1 MARLGLLKA
10 IDGYDDTR
18 ANGFPAYATPTILGE
33 LRRHF
38 RDRSWAMRVPR
49 DLKEALPRIRS
60 AVADLATEKGRMPDD
75 EEVADATNMEESEV
89 REALEASRAAR
100 PASLDAP
107 ASTRLAEDGAI
118 PLVEQVGVRDE
129 HLDQVEY
136 NVILAERLK
145 ELTVRDRLVLHLSFV
160 EDLTQSEIGER
171 IGVSQMQ
178 VSRIIRSALE
188 RLRESDAGDRLN
200 ARSPFEASLSMFAHP
215 QDGDHPNRT
224 TNTSQRDASN
234 RGAEALSPSALLLSG
249 AVFSRQVRREGW
261 RRSRP
266 RPRSP
271 RRRPRRGRPAR
282 CPRRSRRGTRPRAR
296 PRPAAPPGP
305 SSSSTRQ

>member
-1 MARLGLLKA
+1 MKNAETPGPVGPDVRLDTDEHLLAQFSRTRDQAIREELVNRFLPLASGLAARYRDRGERLEDLEQVARLGLLKA

-118 PLVEQVGVRDE
+118 PLVEQVGLRDE

-188 RLRESDAGDRLN
+188 RLREGEPETA
-200 ARSPFEASLSMFAHP
+200 
-215 QDGDHPNRT
+215 
-224 TNTSQRDASN
+224 
-234 RGAEALSPSALLLSG
+234 
-249 AVFSRQVRREGW
+249 
-261 RRSRP
+261 
-266 RPRSP
+266 
-271 RRRPRRGRPAR
+271 
-282 CPRRSRRGTRPRAR
+282 
-296 PRPAAPPGP
+296 
-305 SSSSTRQ
+305 

>member
-1 MARLGLLKA
+1 MKNAETPGPVGPDVRLDTDEHLLEQFSRTRDQAIREELVNRFLPLASGLAARYRDRGERLEDLEQVARLGLLKA

-118 PLVEQVGVRDE
+118 PLVEQVGLRDE

-188 RLRESDAGDRLN
+188 RLREG
-200 ARSPFEASLSMFAHP
+200 EAETA
-215 QDGDHPNRT
+215 
-224 TNTSQRDASN
+224 
-234 RGAEALSPSALLLSG
+234 
-249 AVFSRQVRREGW
+249 
-261 RRSRP
+261 
-266 RPRSP
+266 
-271 RRRPRRGRPAR
+271 
-282 CPRRSRRGTRPRAR
+282 
-296 PRPAAPPGP
+296 
-305 SSSSTRQ
+305 

>member
-1 MARLGLLKA
+1 LKNAETPGPVGTGVGLDSDQHLLEQFSRTRDQSVREELVNRFLPLASGLAARYRDRGERLEDLEQVARLGLLKA
-10 IDGYDDTR
+10 IDGYDATR
-18 ANGFPAYATPTILGE
+18 GTGFPAYATPTILGE

-60 AVADLATEKGRMPDD
+60 AVEDLATEKGRMPDED
-75 EEVADATNMEESEV
+75 EVADATNMDAADV

-107 ASTRLAEDGAI
+107 ASARLAEDGAI
-118 PLVEQVGVRDE
+118 PLVEQVGIQDE

-178 VSRIIRSALE
+178 VSRIIRGALE
-188 RLRESDAGDRLN
+188 RLREGD
-200 ARSPFEASLSMFAHP
+200 EP
-215 QDGDHPNRT
+215 Q
-224 TNTSQRDASN
+224 
-234 RGAEALSPSALLLSG
+234 
-249 AVFSRQVRREGW
+249 
-261 RRSRP
+261 
-266 RPRSP
+266 
-271 RRRPRRGRPAR
+271 
-282 CPRRSRRGTRPRAR
+282 
-296 PRPAAPPGP
+296 
-305 SSSSTRQ
+305 SS